1 MKKIISILAA
11 MLLIFSLTACNT
23 AKTPETSASHISY
36 ETYYAFIVLPD
47 DESHSDSDKY
57 IYPENIYEENGELII
72 EGAVGHTIYYED
84 GISESEQLE
93 ANQYRFSIT
102 EKTSFTKRENRS
114 SDSIIDCTCE
124 EFIKDIEEIPNTGIM
139 LETKDGLLV
148 LATRTE

>member
-1 MKKIISILAA
+1 MKKILTILAA
-11 MLLIFSLTACNT
+11 VFLLSSLTACNT
-23 AKTPETSASHISY
+23 DRSSETPASQISY

-84 GISESEQLE
+84 GINESEQLE
-93 ANQYRFSIT
+93 ANQYRFPIT

-114 SDSIIDCTCE
+114 SDNIIDCTCK

-139 LETKDGLLV
+139 LKTKDGLLV